1 MTQTREA
8 CWQFQCPE
16 CGFGDGEFG
25 YLLSADEVYCVVCL
39 EEEGRAVRLHRW
51 QTAELYQARL
61 RGGLVA
67 A

>member
-8 CWQFQCPE
+8 CWHFQCPE

-25 YLLSADEVYCVVCL
+25 YLVSADEVYCVVCL
-39 EEEGRAVRLHRW
+39 EEEGREVRLHRW
-51 QTAELYQARL
+51 QTTKPDQARL
-61 RGGLVA
+61 RGDLDA